1 MAAGPFL
8 EEEIILLDQHQ
19 AIRHLL
25 MDRASLRLEQFQGIR
40 KEALLHLQQ
49 NLIGGIK
56 QIDLRK

>member
-25 MDRASLRLEQFQGIR
+25 MDQASLLRMQYQGIQ
-40 KEALLHLQQ
+40 KEVLLHLQQ
-49 NLIGGIK
+49 NLTGGIK